1 MLINR
6 RLFWSRVFA
15 GGLLVY
21 ILTAKGAFLPPTL
34 LEHDFAHEMLSLLL
48 VIAGAV
54 GRAWA
59 GLYLGGRK
67 NAVLMQEGPYSLC
80 RHPLYFFSA
89 LGALGIAIQ
98 SHRLL
103 IVLAVLLFFL
113 LVYPRT
119 VRAEERRLA
128 REFGEAFRKYRDG
141 TPAYFPRLSL
151 YRDAGEIV
159 VYPRQAFKVLLNVP
173 SWILA
178 WYLLGGI
185 EKLQLL
191 GRLNPVLDLP

>member
-1 MLINR
+1 MFVNH
-6 RLFWSRVFA
+6 RLFWSRVFVS
-15 GGLLVY
+15 LLLAYTLV
-21 ILTAKGAFLPPTL
+21 TKGALLPPTL
-34 LEHDFAHEMLSLLL
+34 LEHDFAHETLSLLL
-48 VIAGAV
+48 VIAGAI
-54 GRAWA
+54 GRVWA

-67 NAVLMQEGPYSLC
+67 DATLMREGPYSLC

-128 REFGEAFRKYRDG
+128 REFGEVFRKYRDS
-141 TPAYFPRLSL
+141 TPAFFPKFGL
-151 YRDAGEIV
+151 YRGAGDIV
-159 VYPRQAFKVLLNVP
+159 VYPRQAFKVLFNVP

-178 WYLLGGI
+178 WYLLGSI
-185 EKLQLL
+185 EKLQLT
-191 GRLNPVLDLP
+191 GKLNPLFDLP

>member
-1 MLINR
+1 MLINH

-15 GGLLVY
+15 GALLAY
-21 ILTAKGAFLPPTL
+21 ILTAKGALLPPTL
-34 LEHDFAHEMLSLLL
+34 LDHDFAHEMLSLLL

-54 GRAWA
+54 GRVWA

-103 IVLAVLLFFL
+103 TALAVLLFFL

-119 VRAEERRLA
+119 MRAEERRLA
-128 REFGEAFRKYRDG
+128 REFGETFRQYRDG
-141 TPAYFPRLSL
+141 TPAFFPKFSL
-151 YRDAGEIV
+151 YRDAGDV
-159 VYPRQAFKVLLNVP
+159 TVYPRQALKVLLNVP

-178 WYLLGGI
+178 WYLLGSI
-185 EKLQLL
+185 EKLQLM
-191 GRLNPVLDLP
+191 GRLNPVWNLP

>member
-6 RLFWSRVFA
+6 RLFWSRIFA
-15 GGLLVY
+15 IALLAY
-21 ILTAKGAFLPPTL
+21 ILTARGALLPPTL
-34 LEHDFAHEMLSLLL
+34 LEHGFAHEMLSLLL

-67 NAVLMQEGPYSLC
+67 NAMLMQEGPYSLC

-89 LGALGIAIQ
+89 MGALGIAIQ

-103 IVLAVLLFFL
+103 IVLVVLLFFL

-119 VRAEERRLA
+119 ARAEERRLA
-128 REFGEAFRKYRDG
+128 REFGETFRKYREI
-141 TPAYFPRLSL
+141 TPAFFPKFGL
-151 YRDAGEIV
+151 YRGAGEIV

-178 WYLLGGI
+178 WYLLGSI
-185 EKLQLL
+185 EKLQLM
-191 GRLNPVLDLP
+191 GKLNPFFDLP